1 MWDDNC
7 IYFFFFQISQNQYL
21 EGEIITKKAK
31 EILEISFRNSRA
43 NWKKV
48 GTAGRGCICR
58 RKWEMKSARENRDK
72 LVFIDF
78 LADLSRDSTRRLMNS
93 KSCSRSRFA
102 WLLTLRTVENETEL
116 AVFFHGTS
124 PSVATP
130 VSLLLVNA
138 SRAFNNTVL
147 INRRSTRKGHS
158 DNRRW
163 REVVS
168 PVLIN

>member
-1 MWDDNC
+1 MRDNNC
-7 IYFFFFQISQNQYL
+7 IYFFFQISQNQYL

-31 EILEISFRNSRA
+31 EILEISFRNSHA
-43 NWKKV
+43 NWKEL
-48 GTAGRGCICR
+48 GIAGRECICR
-58 RKWEMKSARENRDK
+58 RKWEMKSTREKRDK
-72 LVFIDF
+72 FVFIDF
-78 LADLSRDSTRRLMNS
+78 LADLSRDSTRRLMTG

-102 WLLTLRTVENETEL
+102 WLLTWRTIENDTEL
-116 AVFFHGTS
+116 AVFFHGTT
-124 PSVATP
+124 PPVATL

-147 INRRSTRKGHS
+147 INRQCTRKGHS